1 MTALGK
7 GVDKSYKTRYLHSI
21 NNADSNAGDTAM
33 SQCSSSLARTRDLMP
48 ATSNKLGSK
57 VREQN
62 TAHESNIAF
71 YFLVPWSRPGMTV
84 H

>member
-1 MTALGK
+1 MLARPQHLNVT
-7 GVDKSYKTRYLHSI
+7 
-21 NNADSNAGDTAM
+21 
-33 SQCSSSLARTRDLMP
+33 SSLARTRDLML

-71 YFLVPWSRPGMTV
+71 YFLDPWSRPGMTALGKA
-84 H
+84 